1 MQIITKRAP
10 GRRKKFFLIKGRQVD
25 ELSISE
31 VKELLKNY
39 KVLKRDMLIEY
50 LHLLNDKYKGLYA
63 RHLESPIRSFIN
75 KYVRSL

>member
-1 MQIITKRAP
+1 MQIINKRAP
-10 GRRKKFFLIKGRQVD
+10 GRRKKVFFNKGRQVD

-50 LHLLNDKYKGLYA
+50 LH
-63 RHLESPIRSFIN
+63 F
-75 KYVRSL
+75 

>member
-1 MQIITKRAP
+1 MGNKKMQTINKRAP
-10 GRRKKFFLIKGRQVD
+10 GRRKKVFFNKGRQVD

-50 LHLLNDKYKGLYA
+50 LHLLNDKYKD
-63 RHLESPIRSFIN
+63 FI
-75 KYVRSL
+75 